1 MTDYFENL
9 EIEAWKVAEAT
20 EKFGGNFFKALGVAL
35 RYADM
40 NNKVKIKD
48 TWETEWNEYLELY
61 ETGEQRDRAQKAER
75 SKK

>member
-35 RYADM
+35 GYADM

-61 ETGEQRDRAQKAER
+61 ETTDDEAN
-75 SKK
+75 KKQTG